1 MGRVI
6 NEIILHCTATRE
18 GVDVSAAMV
27 DKWHKQKG
35 WNGIGYHYLIRL
47 NGDVEKG
54 RADDVVGAHCKHHN
68 SHSLGVAYVGGVDGN
83 GKPKDTRTE
92 KQRETLLALVA
103 ELLERYPTI
112 TKISPHYA
120 YDNKA
125 CPSFNV
131 DEWLVDVGLSDY
143 KGGK

>member
-27 DKWHKQKG
+27 DKWHKQRG

-92 KQRETLLALVA
+92 KQRETLLALVT
-103 ELLERYPTI
+103 ELLEQYPTI
-112 TKISPHYA
+112 NKISPHYA

-131 DEWLVDVGLSDY
+131 DEWLDDVGLSDY

>member
-18 GVDVSAAMV
+18 GVDVSAETV
-27 DKWHKQKG
+27 DKWHKQRG

-68 SHSLGVAYVGGVDGN
+68 SHSLGVGYVGGVDTN

-92 KQRETLLALVA
+92 KQRETLLALVTG
-103 ELLERYPTI
+103 LLERYPTI

-131 DEWLVDVGLSDY
+131 DEWLDDVGLSEY